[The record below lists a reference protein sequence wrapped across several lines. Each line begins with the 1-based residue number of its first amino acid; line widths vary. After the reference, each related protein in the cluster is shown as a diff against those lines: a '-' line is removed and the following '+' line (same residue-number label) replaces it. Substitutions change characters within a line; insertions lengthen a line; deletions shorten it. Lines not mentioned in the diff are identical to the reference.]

1 MDRGRVFKAKRL
13 SSIPME
19 AAMTKPDQKL
29 IALANLI
36 SELEPRESAAVSA
49 AIETDGAGLAQAR
62 IDAIQD
68 AMDNL
73 LEEMLQLPP
82 PKTMEGLRAL
92 AYAIVQRC
100 ECEPVFDEPRTL
112 FERSVIAL
120 LLGLAED
127 RQ

>member
-1 MDRGRVFKAKRL
+1 MGRAGFSRPKQL
-13 SSIPME
+13 PSTPME
-19 AAMTKPDQKL
+19 AAMTKPDRKL

-36 SELEPRESAAVSA
+36 TELEPRESAAVSA
-49 AIETDGAGLAQAR
+49 AIETGAAGLAQAR
-62 IDAIQD
+62 IDAIRD

-73 LEEMLQLPP
+73 LEDMLQLPP

-92 AYAIVQRC
+92 GYAIVQRC

-112 FERSVIAL
+112 FERSVVAL
-120 LLGLAED
+120 LLGLAGE

>member
-92 AYAIVQRC
+92 AYAILQRC

-112 FERSVIAL
+112 FERSVVAL
-120 LLGLAED
+120 VLGLARE